1 MLWHLLCH
9 CGGTAGSIV
18 CSLRTLEPVGRS
30 RDGDPGVDV
39 ARIAR
44 VRSGCRYRFGGVPLV
59 SILETNSTEWLWL
72 VVLLRLIA
80 EDEYRRALLAPEALE
95 FVGDRGGHVDEGAED
110 EIVVAV
116 AIQVAGF
123 EGDPPAGHRLA

>member
-9 CGGTAGSIV
+9 RGGTAGSVV

-39 ARIAR
+39 PRLAR

-59 SILETNSTEWLWL
+59 SILETNSTESLWL

-80 EDEYRRALLAPEALE
+80 EDEYRRAFLAPEALE